1 MSCGSRLKTLDL
13 MKQKAFTQHLE
24 VKTHTWGVLPEEIQK
39 PIGQSI
45 VWELRWVLDKLG
57 TNLSSTMRLFHLT
70 ILLAIGLV
78 SSTLGQPAGKLL
90 VKIVDSESGQPT
102 PVRVRITQADRP
114 VSVLPAE
121 AIAVT
126 YGVWDHADGYG
137 FQPDSS
143 FYVAGT
149 FNLNLPPGKYQLS
162 LSKGPEFL
170 NQTHTLTIESG
181 KSLVKT
187 YGMKRWI
194 NMAARHW
201 YSGDDHIHIRRS
213 PRENEF
219 LLNWIQAE
227 DLNVGVLLK
236 MGDFWATYYPQY
248 AFGEKGTYQRGNYL
262 LHSGQEDP
270 RTPELG
276 HALSFGATA
285 AVRYAEEYYYFD
297 KVFDEIHRRG
307 GLTGYAHQA
316 ETFHG
321 YRGLTLDG
329 LRGKV
334 DMLEIL
340 QYCASSWPLR
350 TEHYYRMLDLGF
362 PLTAVAGS
370 DFPWCGH
377 DHDGPPEHTARIGNA
392 RFYTYLDEPFTQTA
406 WQKNVAAGRTFVSTG
421 PILDLQVNGSRP
433 GSRLDLKKGEKLTVT
448 LHAYGHAE
456 QVPLSSLELVIH
468 GQVLRRAAPSEP
480 GQSPAHLSLTF
491 TLDSLQQG
499 MWIAARTFGASTQV
513 AHTTP
518 VYVTVDGGGFH
529 NPETAGKFLSQSEAY
544 LLELEQELD
553 THRDSPEFRVWYY
566 KKGLKTRIEETREV
580 IVDLKKRLGK

>member
-1 MSCGSRLKTLDL
+1 
-13 MKQKAFTQHLE
+13 MKQKAFAQHPQVE
-24 VKTHTWGVLPEEIQK
+24 MYPYGVLRKTIRM
-39 PIGQSI
+39 PIGQ
-45 VWELRWVLDKLG
+45 
-57 TNLSSTMRLFHLT
+57 STMRLFNLT

-78 SSTLGQPAGKLL
+78 SSALGQSAGKLL
-90 VKIVDSESGQPT
+90 VKIVASESGQPT

-114 VSVLPAE
+114 VSALPAE
-121 AIAVT
+121 AVAVS

-149 FNLNLPPGKYQLS
+149 FALNLPPGKYQLA

-170 NQTHTLTIESG
+170 NQTHSLTIEPG
-181 KSLVKT
+181 KSLRKT
-187 YGMKRWI
+187 YAMKRWI
-194 NMAARHW
+194 NMAARNW

-227 DLNVGVLLK
+227 DLNVGVMLK
-236 MGDFWATYYPQY
+236 MGDFWETYYPQY
-248 AFGEKGTYQRGNYL
+248 AFGEKGTYQQGNYL
-262 LHSGQEDP
+262 LTSGQEDP
-270 RTPELG
+270 RTPQLG

-285 AVRYAEEYYYFD
+285 AVRNAEEYYYYD

-340 QYCASSWPLR
+340 QYCASAWPLR

-392 RFYTYLDEPFTQTA
+392 RFYTYLDEPFTQAA
-406 WQKNVAAGRTFVSTG
+406 WQKGVAAGRTFVSTG

-433 GSRLDLKKGEKLTVT
+433 GARLDLKKSEKLTVT

-456 QVPLSSLELVIH
+456 QVPLSALELVVH
-468 GQVLRRAAPSEP
+468 GQVLRRAAPSDP

-491 TLDSLQQG
+491 TLDRVQQG

-513 AHTTP
+513 AHTSP
-518 VYVTVDGGGFH
+518 VYVTIDGGGFH
-529 NPETAGKFLSQSEAY
+529 NPETAGGYLTQSEAY
-544 LLELEQELD
+544 LHELEQELD
-553 THRDSPEFRVWYY
+553 THRDEPEFRAWYY

>member
-1 MSCGSRLKTLDL
+1 MNCGTRLKTLDL
-13 MKQKAFTQHLE
+13 MKQKAFIQHLE
-24 VKTHTWGVLPEEIQK
+24 VETYTRGVLWEEIQK
-39 PIGQSI
+39 PINQSI
-45 VWELRWVLDKLG
+45 V
-57 TNLSSTMRLFHLT
+57 RLFHLT
-70 ILLAIGLV
+70 ILLALGLV
-78 SSTLGQPAGKLL
+78 SSTMGQSTGKLL
-90 VKIVDSESGQPT
+90 VKITDSGSGQPT

-121 AIAVT
+121 AIAVS

-137 FQPDSS
+137 FQPDSA

-149 FNLNLPPGKYQLS
+149 FTLNLPPGKYQLV

-181 KSLVKT
+181 KSLRKT
-187 YGMKRWI
+187 YAMKRWI
-194 NMAARHW
+194 DMASRNW
-201 YSGDDHIHIRRS
+201 YSADDHIHIRRS

-236 MGDFWATYYPQY
+236 MGDFWETYYPQY
-248 AFGEKGTYQRGNYL
+248 AFGEKGNYQRGNYL

-276 HALSFGATA
+276 HTLSFGATA

-392 RFYTYLDEPFTQTA
+392 RFYTYLDEPFTQAA
-406 WQKNVAAGRTFVSTG
+406 WQKGVAEGRTFVSTG
-421 PILDLQVNGSRP
+421 PILDLRVNGSRP
-433 GSRLDLKKGEKLTVT
+433 GSRLELKKGEKLTVT
-448 LHAYGHAE
+448 LEAYGHAE
-456 QVPLSSLELVIH
+456 QVPLSSLELVVH
-468 GQVLRRAAPSEP
+468 GQVLSRAAPSEP

-491 TLDSLQQG
+491 TLDSVQQG

-529 NPETAGKFLSQSEAY
+529 NPETAGKYLSQSEAY

-553 THRDSPEFRVWYY
+553 THRDKPEFRAWYY
-566 KKGLKTRIEETREV
+566 KKGLKTRIEETRDV
-580 IVDLKKRLGK
+580 IIDLKKRLGK